1 MIPKIPVNEHIKNL
15 KQLIL
20 GKKNDDNSRLLS
32 EKFSSELAL
41 IQDLLIYIDNKEP
54 IEKKNNIR

>member
-41 IQDLLIYIDNKEP
+41 IKDLLIYIDNKEP
-54 IEKKNNIR
+54 IEKKII